1 MARIIGIDYGMK
13 RTGLAWTDPLQL
25 IATGIGGI
33 DTHILKDRLKEL
45 VEQEDIEAIVIG
57 LPTRMDGTDTHV
69 TESVR
74 TLAKWVEKNFSHIGI
89 HLVDERFTSKMAQE
103 AMLKGGVKKKKRR
116 DKYLLDEMSAVL
128 ILQDF
133 LENKN

>member
-1 MARIIGIDYGMK
+1 MARILAIDYGAK

-33 DTHILKDRLKEL
+33 DTHLLEGRLKEL
-45 VEQEDIEAIVIG
+45 MQQEDIETIVLG
-57 LPTRMDGTDTHV
+57 YPTRMDGTDTHV

-74 TLAKWVEKNFSHIGI
+74 NLYKWIKEQFPLCSL
-89 HLVDERFTSKMAQE
+89 HLQDERFTSKMAQD
-103 AMLKGGVKKKKRR
+103 AMLTAGLKKKKRR

-133 LENKN
+133 LAAM